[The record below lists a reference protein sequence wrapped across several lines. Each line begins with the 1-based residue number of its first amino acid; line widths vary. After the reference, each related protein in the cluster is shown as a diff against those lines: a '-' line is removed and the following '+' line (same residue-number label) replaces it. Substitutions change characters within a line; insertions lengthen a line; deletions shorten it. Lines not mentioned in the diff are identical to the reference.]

1 MSIILTKKNI
11 LLTFLFILVG
21 VVALFWGTFEKTS
34 STEYCASCHSMK
46 PEFYTLKASSH
57 NQVACVACHVE
68 PGTVKKVKYKLF
80 NIKEWIA
87 TLTGNYGIV
96 ITTTTPIPDATCI
109 QCHDMKTRK
118 VTPSGDLIIPHD
130 KHMQAGVS
138 CTLCHTG
145 VAHGNIAEKQVTF
158 RSDYAKWNDTI
169 GKSIMADV
177 KNIRPDMDVC
187 MNCHKLR
194 KAPLNC
200 SACHTGSM
208 VPANHK
214 EEAFKISTHGT
225 LAAKDIK
232 ACDDCHSYMSKDPVE
247 VSKGSESASKQF
259 LLNDSGKPTTISVS
273 NYAKANTFCK
283 DCHGKRPVSHDE
295 NFQQNHGTLAVKDK
309 DSCLIC
315 HENKPTGTSAVTKTS
330 CGSCHPSTHSRNN
343 WRKGHPITLPENPKI
358 TELCYNCHTQICAN
372 CHGGGKPKKK

>member
-1 MSIILTKKNI
+1 
-11 LLTFLFILVG
+11 
-21 VVALFWGTFEKTS
+21 
-34 STEYCASCHSMK
+34 MK

-57 NQVACVACHVE
+57 SQVACVSCHVE
-68 PGTVKKVKYKLF
+68 PGTVKKVEYKLF

-109 QCHDMKTRK
+109 QCHDMTTRK

-130 KHMQAGVS
+130 KHIQAGVS

-158 RSDYAKWNDTI
+158 RSDYAKWDDTI
-169 GKSIMADV
+169 GKSIMSDV

-208 VPANHK
+208 VPSNHK
-214 EEAFKISTHGT
+214 EEAFKTGAHGT

-247 VSKGSESASKQF
+247 VSAGSSSAFQKFVDKG
-259 LLNDSGKPTTISVS
+259 SGKPTTISAS
-273 NYAKANTFCK
+273 DYAKTNTFCK
-283 DCHGKRPVSHDE
+283 DCHGKRPPSHDV
-295 NFQQNHGTLAVKDK
+295 NFAQGHGALATQNKDL
-309 DSCLIC
+309 CFTC
-315 HENKPTGTSAVTKTS
+315 HENKVMGASPVTKVA
-330 CGSCHPSTHSRNN
+330 CGSCHPSTHYKND
-343 WRKGHPITLPENPKI
+343 WEPKHPIALPPNPKI
-358 TELCYNCHTQICAN
+358 TELCYTCHSQSCTK
-372 CHGGGKPKKK
+372 CHGSVKKT